1 MKTFSGILLSL
12 LLITSGYAQVKTE
25 LKSLNFIS
33 GKWVGSMEWGD
44 MEEYWSEAMGDT
56 MVCAFRCVK
65 NGKVV
70 FYEFI
75 VIEQSASGVP
85 AMKLRHFGPG
95 NIAWEEKDKPNEY
108 PLVKLEKSKAV
119 FEAPDKKTRLIY
131 ERRNAIQ
138 LRAVLEQEKDG
149 TWEVIEFLYNLSGG

>member
-1 MKTFSGILLSL
+1 MKIFSGIFLSL
-12 LLITSGYAQVKTE
+12 LLITPGYGQVKTE

-56 MVCAFRCVK
+56 MVCAFHCVK
-65 NGKVV
+65 DGKVV

-85 AMKLRHFGPG
+85 VMKLRHFGPG
-95 NIAWEEKDKPNEY
+95 NIAWEEKDMPNEY
-108 PLVKLEKSKAV
+108 PLAKLDKSKAV

-138 LRAVLEQEKDG
+138 LRVVLEQEKDG
-149 TWEVIEFLYNLSGG
+149 TWEVIEFLYKLSGG